1 MTALSPI
8 DKAAPGPSRAGMP
21 AGAGLTAAVVDL
33 RRCIV
38 FCRRTFPA
46 TILKQVSF
54 QMNAFGGYRS
64 DLLITYGNLD
74 FSAEL
79 TCRDVTAKGQRIANE
94 RNRLETAAS
103 ATDDDGAI
111 TQQAPPQRLGY
122 AHRLHP

>member
-21 AGAGLTAAVVDL
+21 AGTGWTAAVVDL

-54 QMNAFGGYRS
+54 QMNAFGGNRS
-64 DLLITYGNLD
+64 DLLITNGKLD

-79 TCRDVTAKGQRIANE
+79 PG
-94 RNRLETAAS
+94 
-103 ATDDDGAI
+103 DDGTPKGHEVANKRNLLRNSPGAADNNEAI
-111 TQQAPPQRLGY
+111 TL
-122 AHRLHP
+122 